1 MDITATN
8 TNENNGNTLDYGLT
22 GPVDTDHNNIYLDT
36 LESGHKIMPNKY
48 SSNREDDHAMKARD
62 YMARLQK
69 IMLHFFSITTFQGL
83 PHIANASKR
92 RSYCRLIYWIVLI
105 FAATILM
112 MWAVV
117 SVTLE
122 FVEMNTALQSR
133 QAYTSNMPF
142 PAVTI
147 CNQNLF
153 KRSVISRVANVT
165 DDLMLFLTLISGNT
179 ILVDNFDYA
188 TFLNESGEL
197 FAKDSAFYFNNSGHQ
212 LEDMLLTCQYNGET
226 QQCNF
231 TQQSSTSGNCYTFN
245 SGHDGSVFHTT
256 QTGYFFGLELVLNA
270 EEHEYF
276 LAGTDSVGFN
286 VYIHDQDHF
295 PHYGG
300 VGSFLVSTGQLTQV
314 VLNRADYKLLTSSS
328 GGQCSDDVTLKYFNS
343 YSMVSCM
350 TECITDFVVESCNC
364 KAQFMPGPATICKL
378 SNTCWFENLVR
389 FNGHQ
394 CNCPV
399 ACEFTMYERAMSYAK
414 YPARHL
420 TNTLNSSI
428 FLSQSSVLPEF
439 VISSTVDEN
448 GTEVKYLNDNFTGS
462 YLQNN
467 LAKLRIY
474 FDDLRVTTFEEILDY
489 TPFQFI
495 ADFGGHIGLFT
506 GAGFLTLFEVIE
518 LCFIRHDDDD
528 DDDDDN

>member
-1 MDITATN
+1 MST
-8 TNENNGNTLDYGLT
+8 
-22 GPVDTDHNNIYLDT
+22 P
-36 LESGHKIMPNKY
+36 
-48 SSNREDDHAMKARD
+48 
-62 YMARLQK
+62 
-69 IMLHFFSITTFQGL
+69 TFVAPQG
-83 PHIANASKR
+83 IR
-92 RSYCRLIYWIVLI
+92 RI
-105 FAATILM
+105 
-112 MWAVV
+112 
-117 SVTLE
+117 
-122 FVEMNTALQSR
+122 
-133 QAYTSNMPF
+133 
-142 PAVTI
+142 
-147 CNQNLF
+147 
-153 KRSVISRVANVT
+153 ANVT

-212 LEDMLLTCQYNGET
+212 LGDMLLTCQYNGET
-226 QQCNF
+226 QPCNF
-231 TQQSSTSGNCYTFN
+231 TKQSSTSGNCYTFN
-245 SGHDGSVFHTT
+245 SGHDGSVFHIT

-350 TECITDFVVESCNC
+350 TECITDFVVGLCNC

-378 SNTCWFENLVR
+378 SNTCWFESLVR
-389 FNGHQ
+389 SNGHQ

-474 FDDLRVTTFEEILDY
+474 YDDLRVTTFLTTLHSSSLHIL
-489 TPFQFI
+489 
-495 ADFGGHIGLFT
+495 GG
-506 GAGFLTLFEVIE
+506 TLVFSLVQA
-518 LCFIRHDDDD
+518 F
-528 DDDDDN
+528 

>member
-1 MDITATN
+1 MEGVDITSTN
-8 TNENNGNTLDYGLT
+8 TNENNGNTIDYLT
-22 GPVDTDHNNIYLDT
+22 APTDADHNNIYLDT
-36 LESGHKIMPNKY
+36 LKSGHKIMPKKY
-48 SSNREDDHAMKARD
+48 PLKTRG
-62 YMARLQK
+62 YMARLRKVLLQ
-69 IMLHFFSITTFQGL
+69 FFSITTFQGL
-83 PHIANASKR
+83 PHIANASKKK
-92 RSYCRLIYWIVLI
+92 SYCRLIYWIVLI
-105 FAATILM
+105 FTATTLM
-112 MWAVV
+112 LWAVV
-117 SVTLE
+117 SVTSE
-122 FVEMNTALQSR
+122 FVEMDTTLQSR
-133 QAYTSNMPF
+133 QAYTSNMTF

-153 KRSVISRVANVT
+153 RRSVISRVTNIT

-179 ILVDNFDYA
+179 VLVNNFDYGK
-188 TFLNESGEL
+188 FLNESGGEL
-197 FAKDSAFYFNNSGHQ
+197 FEKDLSFYFNNSGHQ
-212 LEDMLLTCQYNGET
+212 LEDMLLTCQYNGEI

-245 SGHDGSVFHTT
+245 SGHDGSVFYTT
-256 QTGYFFGLELVLNA
+256 QAGYFFGLELILNA

-276 LAGTDSVGFN
+276 LGSTDSVGFN
-286 VYIHDQDHF
+286 VYIHEQDHF

-314 VLNRADYKLLTSSS
+314 VLNRADYKLLTSSF

-364 KAQFMPGPATICKL
+364 KAQFMPGPASICKL
-378 SNTCWFENLVR
+378 SNPCWFESIET

-399 ACEFTMYERAMSYAK
+399 ACEFTVYERAMSYAK
-414 YPARHL
+414 YPAGHL
-420 TNTLNSSI
+420 TNTLNSST
-428 FLSQSSVLPEF
+428 FLSESSGLPEF
-439 VISSTVDEN
+439 VISNTVDEN
-448 GTEVKYLNDNFTGS
+448 GREFMYLNNNFSES

-506 GAGFLTLFEVIE
+506 GAGFLTLFEIIE

-528 DDDDDN
+528 DDDDDNYT

>member
-1 MDITATN
+1 MEITSTN
-8 TNENNGNTLDYGLT
+8 TNENNGNTLANYLT
-22 GPVDTDHNNIYLDT
+22 RPADTDHNSIYLDT
-36 LESGHKIMPNKY
+36 LESGHKIVPNKY
-48 SSNREDDHAMKARD
+48 PLKTRS
-62 YMARLQK
+62 YIARLRKVLLQ
-69 IMLHFFSITTFQGL
+69 FFSITTFQGL
-83 PHIANASKR
+83 PHIANACRKKSC
-92 RSYCRLIYWIVLI
+92 CRLIYWIALI
-105 FAATILM
+105 FIATTLM

-122 FVEMNTALQSR
+122 YVEMNTSLQSR
-133 QAYTSNMPF
+133 QAYTSSMVF

-153 KRSVISRVANVT
+153 RRSVISRVTNIT

-179 ILVDNFDYA
+179 VLVDNFDYGR
-188 TFLNESGEL
+188 FLNESGDEL

-212 LEDMLLTCQYNGET
+212 LEDMLLTCQYNGEA

-245 SGHDGSVFHTT
+245 SGHDGSVFYTT
-256 QTGYFFGLELVLNA
+256 QAGFFFGLELILNA
-270 EEHEYF
+270 EEYEYF
-276 LAGTDSVGFN
+276 LSGTDSVGFN
-286 VYIHDQDHF
+286 VYIHEQDHF
-295 PHYGG
+295 PHFGG

-314 VLNRADYKLLTSSS
+314 VLNRADYKLLSSSS
-328 GGQCSDDVTLKYFNS
+328 GGQCSNDVTLKYFNS

-350 TECITDFVVESCNC
+350 TECVTDFVVKMCNC
-364 KAQFMPGPATICKL
+364 KAQFMPGPASICKL
-378 SNTCWFENLVR
+378 SNPCWFESLVE
-389 FNGHQ
+389 FNRNP

-399 ACEFTMYERAMSYAK
+399 ACEFTMYEKTMSYAK
-414 YPARHL
+414 YPAGHL
-420 TNTLNSSI
+420 TNTLNSST
-428 FLSQSSVLPEF
+428 FLSGSSVLPEF
-439 VISSTVDEN
+439 VITTTVDEN
-448 GTEVKYLNDNFTGS
+448 GTKMMYLNNNFSES
-462 YLQNN
+462 YLRNN

-506 GAGFLTLFEVIE
+506 GAGFLTLFEIIE

-528 DDDDDN
+528 DDNYT